1 MARVYFTGDV
11 FRFLEELAANNNRE
25 WWEDNKRRY
34 EEVVREPALDFITD
48 FGRHLDKLSPHFLV
62 QAKTVGGSLMRP
74 HRDIRFSKD
83 KTPYKT
89 NVGIHFRHESA
100 KDVHAPG
107 YYLHLEPG
115 ECFAGVGMW
124 QPEPAIANAIRTKI
138 NGDAEGWKR
147 ATRGKAF
154 TETWELSHPEA
165 SLKRLPKDFDA
176 DHPYADDMRLK
187 SFMAGRRL
195 TEPEVT
201 TPGFDAALAAAYSQ
215 ARGFT
220 RFLCEAVGL
229 PF

>member
-1 MARVYFTGDV
+1 MVRAYFTSDV
-11 FRFLEELAANNNRE
+11 FRFLEELAANNNKE

-34 EEVVREPALDFITD
+34 EEVIREPALDFITD
-48 FGRHLDKLSPHFLV
+48 FGGLLDKLSPHFLA

-74 HRDIRFSKD
+74 YRDVRFSKD
-83 KTPYKT
+83 KTPYKS

-124 QPEPAIANAIRTKI
+124 QPESAIANAIRTKI
-138 NGDAEGWKR
+138 NGDAAGWRR
-147 ATRGKAF
+147 ATRSKAF
-154 TETWELSHPEA
+154 TETWELSHPEEA
-165 SLKRLPKDFDA
+165 LKRLPKDYDA
-176 DHPYADDMRLK
+176 DHPYADDMKLK

-195 TEPEVT
+195 TESEVT
-201 TPGFDAALAAAYSQ
+201 TPDFDAALADAYRK
-215 ARGFT
+215 ARVFT